1 MNIKP
6 IANQKK
12 RFEKISNY
20 LKELR
25 INENLTQLEV
35 SQETGLHHNTLIR
48 VENAKNFTIRTLFLL
63 ADYYQLSP
71 AEILSLLD

>member
-6 IANQKK
+6 IPKQKK

-35 SQETGLHHNTLIR
+35 SQETALHHNTLIR
-48 VENAKNFTIRTLFLL
+48 VENAKNFTLNTLFLL
-63 ADYYQLSP
+63 ADFYQLSP
-71 AEILSLLD
+71 AEILEVLD